1 MTFQITIDRFG
12 RIVLP
17 KEVRRRLG
25 IEPGSVLQIE
35 EQGSEIRLKPITGEQ
50 GLIMKKGVLVFT
62 GKAAGDIE
70 GAVRAHRDERIR
82 SRSPRR

>member
-35 EQGSEIRLKPITGEQ
+35 EHGSEIRLKTITGEQ
-50 GLIMKKGVLVFT
+50 GLITKRGVLVFS
-62 GKAAGDIE
+62 GKATGDIE
-70 GAVRAHRDERIR
+70 DAVRAHRDERIR
-82 SRSPRR
+82 SRSPRH